1 MDNSINIYLFQ
12 KLKIKNTTRIK
23 RKRKVVAQLDF
34 VLGLNKRIM
43 SVTDS
48 WQGGL
53 QDRLEGVGG
62 EEDST
67 EPYRQAGRLS
77 AGSRN

>member
-1 MDNSINIYLFQ
+1 M
-12 KLKIKNTTRIK
+12 
-23 RKRKVVAQLDF
+23 AQLDF